1 MDEQLTFTPADTHT
15 HKHTHG
21 RALALVEEYMG
32 HLAGQSPPTGPVR
45 LYGCIDYE
53 LVCLQARSQA
63 CAFQRLRMRDVV
75 RT

>member
-1 MDEQLTFTPADTHT
+1 
-15 HKHTHG
+15 
-21 RALALVEEYMG
+21 MG

-63 CAFQRLRMRDVV
+63 CAFRRLRMRDVV
-75 RT
+75 HTQIFVRARAILINEKALVLF